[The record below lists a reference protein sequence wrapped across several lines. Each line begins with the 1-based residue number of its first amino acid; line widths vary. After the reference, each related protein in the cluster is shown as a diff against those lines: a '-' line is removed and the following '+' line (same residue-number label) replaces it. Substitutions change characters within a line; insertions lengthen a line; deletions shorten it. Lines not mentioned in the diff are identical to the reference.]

1 MQDRPAGGA
10 RYQDPLVLLQDG
22 TLTIRRYYL
31 PTGAR
36 PVVTPDDPGPFRA
49 AMVAAGIHVSS
60 RAPDGA
66 RRP

>member
-1 MQDRPAGGA
+1 MQDRPARGA
-10 RYQDPLVLLQDG
+10 RYQGPLVLIQDG
-22 TLTIRRYYL
+22 TLTIRRYYF

-49 AMVAAGIHVSS
+49 AMAAGIHVSS